1 MKKGTHAAAWVALVV
16 AAFVLWPQRW
26 GGAMTYDITHGTSMQ
41 PTFHTGDL
49 AVLRKSSRYD
59 VGDVAAYRSP
69 SLHTTVMHRIKTK
82 TAKGYTFKGDNN
94 DFVDPDTVT
103 DKELLGKL
111 VFRVPGVG
119 KLLTWFVDPMH
130 LALAIGAI
138 FLLFSDRKERQSA
151 PPPAAAPISAGPPLV
166 VKIKALRLPQ
176 ELPTADLED
185 GADLEKL
192 AQLHGIAILRDATAD
207 YLLQG
212 GLLYRYVREDAAQAP
227 KPKQRRA
234 SEHGRDWD
242 YARGEVVQLADRRA
256 VS

>member
-1 MKKGTHAAAWVALVV
+1 MKRGVHAAAWVALVV

-26 GGAMTYDITHGTSMQ
+26 GGTMTYDITHGTSMQ

-103 DKELLGKL
+103 DDELLGKL
-111 VFRVPGVG
+111 LFRVPSVG
-119 KLLTWFVDPMH
+119 KYLSWFADPLH
-130 LALAIGAI
+130 LALTIGAI
-138 FLLFSDRKERQSA
+138 FLLFSDRRERPVAS
-151 PPPAAAPISAGPPLV
+151 PAAPAPSGGAPPLV

-212 GLLYRYVREDAAQAP
+212 GLLYRYVREGAAQAP
-227 KPKQRRA
+227 MPQRRRPGA
-234 SEHGRDWD
+234 HGRDWD
-242 YARGEVVQLADRRA
+242 YARGDVVQLADRRA

>member
-1 MKKGTHAAAWVALVV
+1 MKRGIHAAAWVALVV

-26 GGAMTYDITHGTSMQ
+26 GGTMTYDITHGTSMQ

-49 AVLRKSSRYD
+49 AVLRKAGHYE

-69 SLHTTVMHRIKTK
+69 SLHTTVMHRIKAK

-103 DKELLGKL
+103 DKEMLGKL
-111 VFRVPGVG
+111 LFRVPSVG
-119 KLLTWFVDPMH
+119 KFLTWFVDPLH
-130 LALAIGAI
+130 LAITIGAI
-138 FLLFSDRKERQSA
+138 FLLFSDRKERPVA
-151 PPPAAAPISAGPPLV
+151 PPVAPVPATGAPPLV

-185 GADLEKL
+185 GADLERL

-212 GLLYRYVREDAAQAP
+212 GLLYRFVREVPAEAPLAQR
-227 KPKQRRA
+227 RRA

-242 YARGEVVQLADRRA
+242 YACGEVVQLADRRA